1 MIFVVFL
8 SFFLKKKEGAM
19 INFEAA
25 ASFLEIWIECSRV
38 CGVKPLTMR
47 TLLPCVERKA
57 VRLGSA
63 PARKVQFKR

>member
-1 MIFVVFL
+1 
-8 SFFLKKKEGAM
+8 M